1 MSQQDYDANSWMKPA
16 RGPWQITG
24 RMVLFG
30 LFGFFGIVFA
40 VNGVM
45 IHAALSTFSGLDT
58 ESSYQAGRKFE
69 REVALAKQQDE
80 QHWRV
85 SAKLT
90 PTADGSERVDIE
102 ARDAAGQL
110 LTGLEATAV
119 FERPT
124 DRRLDRT
131 VDVKMDSPGRFHGN
145 AELSSG
151 QWDLVIELSR
161 QDERAFRSI
170 NRVVLR

>member
-1 MSQQDYDANSWMKPA
+1 MNKQPETNIAVNSA
-16 RGPWQITG
+16 RAPRQITG
-24 RMVLFG
+24 RMVLFC
-30 LFGFFGIVFA
+30 LLGFFGVVFA
-40 VNGVM
+40 VNGVL

-69 REVALAKQQDE
+69 HEVTLAKQQDA
-80 QHWRV
+80 QHWHV

-90 PTADGSERVDIE
+90 PAADGSERVDIE
-102 ARDAAGQL
+102 ARDAGGQL
-110 LTGLEATAV
+110 LTGIEATAV

-131 VDVKMDSPGRFHGN
+131 VEVKMDSPGRYHGN
-145 AELSSG
+145 ADLSAG